1 MKKSIRIFLLLT
13 ICISSSNCTLG
24 QKLDR
29 DELAKKI
36 VLSLKQSDVNTL
48 LKFVPSISEYE
59 NAIKIQRSYSKIK
72 FKKSLNEEAKL
83 MQIDEQKNIL
93 GRYED
98 LKGEYCRG
106 KKNPKWDTVEINKT
120 IYETE
125 KNTGNSYSAIL
136 VELIDSNEYKKYYLE
151 IEAVLTN
158 KGWKI
163 FDDIMIVEDNIEKR
177 IKEKNIRGV

>member
-1 MKKSIRIFLLLT
+1 MKNSIRIFLLLAL
-13 ICISSSNCTLG
+13 CISSSNYILG

-29 DELAKKI
+29 DKLAKKI
-36 VLSLKQSDVNTL
+36 VLSLQQSDVNTL
-48 LKFVPSISEYE
+48 ISLVPSISEYE
-59 NAIKIQRSYSKIK
+59 NVVKIQRSYSKIK

-83 MQIDEQKNIL
+83 IQIEEQKNII

-106 KKNPKWDTVEINKT
+106 KKNPKWNTAEINKI

-136 VELIDSNEYKKYYLE
+136 VELIDSNDNEKYYLE
-151 IEAVLTN
+151 IEAILTD

-177 IKEKNIRGV
+177 IKEKNTRGI

>member
-1 MKKSIRIFLLLT
+1 MKNSIRIFLLLVL
-13 ICISSSNCTLG
+13 CILSTNCILG

-29 DELAKKI
+29 DQLAKKI
-36 VLSLKQSDVNTL
+36 VLSLQQSDVNTL
-48 LKFVPSISEYE
+48 IGLVPSISEYE

-83 MQIDEQKNIL
+83 FQTDEQENIR

-98 LKGEYCRG
+98 LKGEFCRG
-106 KKNPKWDTVEINKT
+106 KKNPKWNTAGINKI

-125 KNTGNSYSAIL
+125 KDAGNSYSAIL
-136 VELIDSNEYKKYYLE
+136 VELIDSNDNKKYYLE
-151 IEAVLTN
+151 IEAILTN

-177 IKEKNIRGV
+177 IKEKNIRGI